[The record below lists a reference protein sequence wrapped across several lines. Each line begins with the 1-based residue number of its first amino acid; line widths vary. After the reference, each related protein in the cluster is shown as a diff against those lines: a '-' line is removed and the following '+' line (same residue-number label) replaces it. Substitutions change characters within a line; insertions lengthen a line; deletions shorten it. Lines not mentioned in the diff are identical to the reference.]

1 MRWLSNSYIPVW
13 FFFMSK
19 KFKLAELCLSKCY
32 FLWNNEIRIPRPI
45 ELSFMVVFSESC
57 VQNLEHRAIA
67 YRWNVDIINLQFKL
81 YSCMLYG
88 TITNIL
94 KGFLARATKICSEKY
109 FRVEIGYLTEN
120 G

>member
-1 MRWLSNSYIPVW
+1 
-13 FFFMSK
+13 MSR

-45 ELSFMVVFSESC
+45 ELSFVVVLSESY

-67 YRWNVDIINLQFKL
+67 YRWYVDIINLQIKL
-81 YSCMLYG
+81 YSCILYG

-94 KGFLARATKICSEKY
+94 KRFLARATKICSEKY